1 MVYWV
6 VRVVLSLLFRLE
18 PRGLENL
25 PKGPAIL
32 AANHIHALDPPAL
45 AIVLPRVAAFMAKA
59 ELFAYPG
66 LQRLF
71 RSLNAFPVHRGR
83 PDRRAIRQAAH
94 YLERDYLLVMFPE
107 GHRSET
113 GDLQAIR
120 KGAAFLARRSQVPVV
135 PVGIVGPYR
144 LFQPVTFQFGPA
156 FTLSEDLPIEDA
168 MAQIHAGIAQQMK
181 LAQRNRG
188 LAG

>member
-1 MVYWV
+1 M
-6 VRVVLSLLFRLE
+6 FRLE

-32 AANHIHALDPPAL
+32 AANHIHAWDPPAL
-45 AIVLPRVAAFMAKA
+45 AIVLTRVAAFMAKA
-59 ELFAYPG
+59 ELFTYPG
-66 LQRLF
+66 LRWLF
-71 RSLNAFPVHRGR
+71 RGLHAFPVRRGQ
-83 PDRRAIRQAAH
+83 PDRQAIRRANQ
-94 YLERDYLLVMFPE
+94 YLTQGYLLVMFPE

-113 GDLQAIR
+113 GDLQATR
-120 KGAAFLARRSQVPVV
+120 KGAAFLARHTKVPVV

-156 FTLSEDLPIEDA
+156 FTVADDVPMEQA
-168 MAQIHAGIAQQMK
+168 MAQVHGAILEQIK
-181 LAQRNRG
+181 VAQRNRG